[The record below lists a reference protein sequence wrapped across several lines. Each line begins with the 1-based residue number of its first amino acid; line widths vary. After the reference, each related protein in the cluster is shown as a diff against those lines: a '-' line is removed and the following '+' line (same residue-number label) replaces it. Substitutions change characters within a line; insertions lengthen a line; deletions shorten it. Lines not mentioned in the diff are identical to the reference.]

1 MYEIAEVLQRID
13 DNFVWVLVFTLIAWI
28 TGFVQIIEAM
38 RLGARDR
45 VPGMPAGMTV
55 FLLAHDSSFFMR
67 CEHWFGVVDHWYF
80 KLFWV
85 GMGFAVLIELYLVAQ
100 FLRYGRPLLAPRASS
115 RTFFANWLCFQ
126 FAAFALL
133 WWLQSLI
140 DDPLYLVSLVGTQV
154 AAVIFNVP
162 MLLARG
168 DARGQSRIYAWATI
182 LGPGGFALGLF
193 PALSPVFFNGY
204 YAAVVIA
211 MVALSLV
218 YLLMLEQALRATP
231 RR

>member
-1 MYEIAEVLQRID
+1 MYEITEVLQRID
-13 DNFVWVLVFTLIAWI
+13 DNFFWVLVFTLIAWA

-55 FLLAHDSSFFMR
+55 FLLAHDSSFFLR
-67 CEHWFGVVDHWYF
+67 FEHWFSVVDHWYF
-80 KLFWV
+80 KLFWA
-85 GMGFAVLIELYLVAQ
+85 GMGLAVLIELFLVVQ
-100 FLRYGRPLLAPRASS
+100 FLRFGRPLLAPRSS
-115 RTFFANWLCFQ
+115 PRAFFAIWLCFQ

-133 WWLQSLI
+133 WWLQSLF

-154 AAVIFNVP
+154 AAVIFNLP
-162 MLLARG
+162 MLLVRG

-193 PALSPVFFNGY
+193 PALSPAFCNGL
-204 YAAVVIA
+204 YAALVLA
-211 MVALSLV
+211 MVALSLA
-218 YLLMLEQALRATP
+218 YLLMLEQALRAT
-231 RR
+231 RG